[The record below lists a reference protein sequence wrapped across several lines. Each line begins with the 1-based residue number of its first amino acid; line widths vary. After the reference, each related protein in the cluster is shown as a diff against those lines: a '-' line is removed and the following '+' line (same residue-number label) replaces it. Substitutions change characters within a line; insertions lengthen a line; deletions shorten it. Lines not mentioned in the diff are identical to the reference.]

1 MLKEPFVMVNFKT
14 YKESTGKNGIKLAET
29 LAKIK
34 GNIAFCP
41 QVTDIREITRLKV
54 PVFAQHIDPIGFGRN
69 TGWIL
74 AEAVK
79 EAGAIGTLINHSEHQ
94 LCFDDIKKCIE
105 ACRRAELIS
114 VVCAADKR
122 VVRLVARLKP
132 DYIAIEP
139 PELIETGL
147 AVSQVKPRVVLEA
160 VKAAK
165 KVDENAKVICG
176 AGISKGED
184 VKKALELGTVGVLVS
199 SAIVKAKN
207 PEEVLKE
214 MVKNAK

>member
-14 YKESTGKNGIKLAET
+14 YKESTGKNGIKLAER
-29 LAKIK
+29 LAKVK

-41 QVTDIREITRLKV
+41 QVTDIREIAKLKI
-54 PVFAQHIDPIGFGRN
+54 PVFAQHIDPIEFGRN

-79 EAGAIGTLINHSEHQ
+79 EAGAVGSLINHSEHR
-94 LCFDDIKKCIE
+94 LSFDDIKKCIE
-105 ACRRAELIS
+105 ACRRAKLIS
-114 VVCAADKR
+114 VVCAADKS

-165 KVDENAKVICG
+165 KIDDKAKVICG

-199 SAIVKAKN
+199 SAIVKAKQ

-214 MVKNAK
+214 MVKNAR

>member
-14 YKESTGKNGIKLAET
+14 YKESTGKNGIKLAKS
-29 LAKIK
+29 LARVK
-34 GNIAFCP
+34 GNLALCP
-41 QVTDIREITRLKV
+41 QSTEIREIAKLKI
-54 PVFAQHIDPIGFGRN
+54 PVFAQHIDPIEYGRN
-69 TGWIL
+69 TGWLL
-74 AEAVK
+74 AEAVR
-79 EAGAIGTLINHSEHQ
+79 EAGASGALINHSEHQ
-94 LCFDDIKKCIE
+94 LCFDDIKKCVE
-105 ACRRAELIS
+105 ACRRVKLLSI
-114 VVCAADKR
+114 VCASNKR
-122 VVRLVARLKP
+122 IVGLIAKLKP

-147 AVSQVKPRVVLEA
+147 AVSQVKPNVVLDA

-165 KVDENAKVICG
+165 KIDKNLKVICG

-199 SAIVKAKN
+199 SAIVKAKK

>member
-1 MLKEPFVMVNFKT
+1 MIKEPFVIVNFKT
-14 YKESTGKNGIKLAET
+14 YKESTGRNGIKLAEI
-29 LAKIK
+29 LARVK
-34 GNIAFCP
+34 GSIVFCP
-41 QVTDIREITRLKV
+41 QVTDIREIAKLKV
-54 PVFAQHIDPIGFGRN
+54 PVFAQHIDPIEYGRN
-69 TGWIL
+69 TGWLL

-79 EAGAIGTLINHSEHQ
+79 EAGASGTLINHSEHQ
-94 LCFDDIKKCIE
+94 LCFDDIKKCVD
-105 ACRRAELIS
+105 ACRRAKLIS
-114 VVCAADKR
+114 VVCAANKR
-122 VVRLVARLKP
+122 IVGLIAKLKP

-147 AVSQVKPRVVLEA
+147 AVSQVRPKVVLDA

-165 KVDENAKVICG
+165 KVNPDAKVICG

-199 SAIVKAKN
+199 SAIIKAKK

-214 MVKNAK
+214 MVKNAI

>member
-14 YKESTGKNGIKLAET
+14 YKESTGRNGIKLAER
-29 LAKIK
+29 LAKVK
-34 GNIAFCP
+34 GNVAFCP
-41 QVTDIREITRLKV
+41 QVTDIREIAKLKI
-54 PVFAQHIDPIGFGRN
+54 PVFAQHIDPIDFGRN

-79 EAGAIGTLINHSEHQ
+79 EAGAVGSLINHSEHQ
-94 LCFDDIKKCIE
+94 LSFDDIKKCIE
-105 ACRRAELIS
+105 ACRRAKLIS
-114 VVCAADKR
+114 VVCAADKN
-122 VVRLVARLKP
+122 VVKLVARLRP

-147 AVSQVKPRVVLEA
+147 AVSQVKPRVVTEA

-165 KVDENAKVICG
+165 KVYDKAKVICG

-184 VKKALELGTVGVLVS
+184 VKRALELGTVGVLVS
-199 SAIVKAKN
+199 SAIVKAKQ

>member
-14 YKESTGKNGIKLAET
+14 YKESTGRNGIKLAER
-29 LAKIK
+29 LAKVK
-34 GNIAFCP
+34 GNVAFCP
-41 QVTDIREITRLKV
+41 QVTDIREIAKLKI
-54 PVFAQHIDPIGFGRN
+54 PVFAQHIDPIEFGRN

-79 EAGAIGTLINHSEHQ
+79 EAGAVGSLINHSEHR
-94 LCFDDIKKCIE
+94 LSFDDIKKCVE
-105 ACRRAELIS
+105 ACRRAKLIS
-114 VVCAADKR
+114 VVCAADKN
-122 VVRLVARLKP
+122 VVKLVARLRP

-147 AVSQVKPRVVLEA
+147 AVSQVKPRVVTEA

-165 KVDENAKVICG
+165 KIYDKAKVICG

-184 VKKALELGTVGVLVS
+184 VKRALELGTVGVLVS
-199 SAIVKAKN
+199 SAIVKAKQ